1 MTGDLEYDL
10 YIIGVIAALTLCSII
25 TRSGYY
31 VFGDYFPLSDSV
43 RRALRYA
50 PTAALVGI
58 IVPEL
63 LPWVARDGQPP
74 GLELAAA
81 LAAVALYWRTKS
93 TLLVIVGGMIAY
105 WILKALLVFLS

>member
-1 MTGDLEYDL
+1 MTGNLEYDL
-10 YIIGVIAALTLCSII
+10 YIIGVIAALAICSII

-31 VFGDYFPLSDSV
+31 VFGDYLPLSDSV

-58 IVPEL
+58 IVPDLIPLGSAEGEASML
-63 LPWVARDGQPP
+63 K
-74 GLELAAA
+74 LAAA
-81 LAAVALYWRTKS
+81 LLAVVLYWRTKS

-105 WILKALLVFLS
+105 WILEALFVS

>member
-1 MTGDLEYDL
+1 MTGNLEYDL
-10 YIIGVIAALTLCSII
+10 YVIGAIAALTLCSII

-31 VFGDYFPLSDSV
+31 VFGDYFPLSDTV

-63 LPWVARDGQPP
+63 LPWGSPDGQ
-74 GLELAAA
+74 GSILKLTAA
-81 LAAVALYWRTKS
+81 LLAIALYWRTKS
-93 TLLVIVGGMIAY
+93 TLMVIVGGMIAY
-105 WILKALLVFLS
+105 WVLRAIFVS